1 MKKFRPIVLLGLGAL
16 VLSSCTLVP
25 NDSAPV
31 SVSKTNVPFGL
42 SSSRLPSEAN
52 KPASLLVRAIWLVD
66 VDRGLSPASRALKAP
81 AKLEALL
88 TTLLDGPTYE
98 ESEIGFTSAVPANI
112 VVYRAPLSTTGVTQ
126 IVLSSTMSELTKS
139 ARALAFG
146 QLTLTAFDDGA
157 RNGVSFVVKGKVIGA
172 TLPAGQ
178 TSDVVTAK
186 DYTSLT
192 GY

>member
-112 VVYRAPLSTTGVTQ
+112 VVYRAPLSTTGVPQ

-139 ARALAFG
+139 ARA

-172 TLPAGQ
+172 TLPSGQ

>member
-1 MKKFRPIVLLGLGAL
+1 MKRLRPIGFLLLGAL
-16 VLSSCTLVP
+16 VLSACTLVP

-31 SVSKTNVPFGL
+31 SVPKSNVPFGL
-42 SSSRLPSEAN
+42 GSSRLPSEIN
-52 KPASLLVRAIWLVD
+52 KPAALVVRAIWLVD
-66 VDRGLSPASRALKAP
+66 VDRGLSPVSRALKSP

-112 VVYRAPLSTTGVTQ
+112 IIRRAPLATAGVTQ
-126 IVLSSTMSELTKS
+126 IVLTGTMSNLSSS

-146 QLTLTAFDDGA
+146 QLTLTAYDDGA
-157 RNGVSFVVKGKVIGA
+157 RSGISYVVNGKVIGA
-172 TLPAGQ
+172 TLPSGQ
-178 TSDVVTAK
+178 TSNVVTAK